1 MKKNTGDNPLILLG
15 DYIKFIGKELNK
27 ILHGGKFDIGEYHYI
42 NDDNGEISHFFSI
55 YSEKPISQEEQFS
68 IISSLE
74 DSGVL
79 VQIDDRFEYAMEEEN
94 TYVYY
99 IKITA

>member
-1 MKKNTGDNPLILLG
+1 MKKNTGDNQLTILG
-15 DYIKFIGKELNK
+15 NYIKSIGKELQK
-27 ILHGGKFDIGEYHYI
+27 ILKGNRYDIGEYHYI
-42 NDDNGEISHFFSI
+42 DDGNGEISHFFSI
-55 YSEKPISQEEQFS
+55 YSEKPISQIEQS
-68 IISSLE
+68 LIISSLE

-94 TYVYY
+94 SYVYH